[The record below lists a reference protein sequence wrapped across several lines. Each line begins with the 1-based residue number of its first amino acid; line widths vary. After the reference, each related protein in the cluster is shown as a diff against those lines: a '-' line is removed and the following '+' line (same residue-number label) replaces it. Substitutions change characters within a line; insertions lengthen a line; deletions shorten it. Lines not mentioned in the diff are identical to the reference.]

1 MRAVWHVMVGRGC
14 GTGAASSDGV
24 AADHSGG
31 DGIPAPL
38 PVVCRMWGTPAGGVA
53 SDDARR
59 EFWAARASPGR
70 VCDGTKRRESAGSAG
85 PLSDAVAAGGER
97 RRDWRICTGGEWRG
111 WRAGDRGTNG
121 FAGAVGAGW
130 RGDGVGGGEA
140 GEGGWG

>member
-53 SDDARR
+53 RDDARR

-70 VCDGTKRRESAGSAG
+70 VFDGTKRRESAGSAG
-85 PLSDAVAAGGER
+85 PLAEAVPAGGEG
-97 RRDWRICTGGEWRG
+97 RRDWARGTGGGVRG
-111 WRAGDRGTNG
+111 SRAGQGGPNAG
-121 FAGAVGAGW
+121 AGAVGA
-130 RGDGVGGGEA
+130 ECP
-140 GEGGWG
+140 

>member
-14 GTGAASSDGV
+14 GTGAAASDGV

-38 PVVCRMWGTPAGGVA
+38 PVVCRRWGTPAGGVA

-59 EFWAARASPGR
+59 ELWAARASHGR
-70 VCDGTKRRESAGSAG
+70 VFDGTKRRESAGSAG

-97 RRDWRICTGGEWRG
+97 RRDWRIGTSGEGRVS
-111 WRAGDRGTNG
+111 RAGDGSTNLR
-121 FAGAVGAGW
+121 AVPVGA
-130 RGDGVGGGEA
+130 
-140 GEGGWG
+140 

>member
-1 MRAVWHVMVGRGC
+1 MRAVWHVIVGRGC
-14 GTGAASSDGV
+14 GTGAASSEGV

-70 VCDGTKRRESAGSAG
+70 VFDGTKRRESAGSAG

-97 RRDWRICTGGEWRG
+97 RRDWRMGTGGESRG
-111 WRAGDRGTNG
+111 SRAGDGGTNG
-121 FAGAVGAGW
+121 YAVPVGALWPWEEVG
-130 RGDGVGGGEA
+130 RGDGT
-140 GEGGWG
+140 

>member
-24 AADHSGG
+24 AADRSGG

-59 EFWAARASPGR
+59 EFWAARASHGR
-70 VCDGTKRRESAGSAG
+70 VCDGTKRRESAGRAG
-85 PLSDAVAAGGER
+85 PRSDAVADGGER
-97 RRDWRICTGGEWRG
+97 RRDGRMGTGGECRVS
-111 WRAGDRGTNG
+111 RAGNGGTNG
-121 FAGAVGAGW
+121 WAVAVGA
-130 RGDGVGGGEA
+130 
-140 GEGGWG
+140 

>member
-97 RRDWRICTGGEWRG
+97 RRDWRIGTGGVWRG
-111 WRAGDRGTNG
+111 MRGRDRRTNW
-121 FAGAVGAGW
+121 FAEA
-130 RGDGVGGGEA
+130 RGVVSRVDGGSGGEP
-140 GEGGWG
+140 G